1 MIDLGILKD
10 LGKMRQLRKQLA
22 NQRVE
27 VEENG
32 VKVVVSGDQKIKQL
46 QWVDSV
52 SPETVKR
59 VINKAYDQLRRQVAR
74 GMMKQT

>member
-10 LGKMRQLRKQLA
+10 LGKMRQLQKKLS

-32 VKVVVSGDQKIKQL
+32 VKVVVSGDQKIKKL
-46 QWVDSV
+46 QWDDSV
-52 SPETVKR
+52 SPQIVKR

-74 GMMKQT
+74 GMMKQK